1 MKYPLKAHL
10 MIAGGILML
19 IIFSIRGYSALTTPG
34 LGVGEAYVA
43 GGFLIGG
50 WLIWSGIKEWR
61 YARQTRVGDD
71 ETPPTE
77 GA

>member
-1 MKYPLKAHL
+1 MKYSLKAHV

-19 IIFSIRGYSALTTPG
+19 IIFSVFAYNALATP
-34 LGVGEAYVA
+34 GVGEAYVA

-61 YARQTRVGDD
+61 HARAARAETD